1 MNATAL
7 REVLLRRA
15 EDPQQP
21 LPLATDGVARWVWES
36 RFGTMLIEVRDG
48 AVFVNGAR
56 VVPHVP
62 DSTAPRQ
69 A

>member
-1 MNATAL
+1 
-7 REVLLRRA
+7 
-15 EDPQQP
+15 
-21 LPLATDGVARWVWES
+21 
-36 RFGTMLIEVRDG
+36 MLIELRDG